1 MGFFKDFKDDFS
13 QAVNELM
20 PGEDNLESTD
30 KDDDMVVNTLEDE
43 VDVASELSKLDGLL
57 EQVTKQEPVEV
68 RTPAASA
75 EPQKTKEE
83 YTQHAMAAAQ
93 EEKKMAD
100 NTVTPGSTDRST
112 GSGSTAERTTG

>member
-43 VDVASELSKLDGLL
+43 VDVASELSCSVGRATENK
-57 EQVTKQEPVEV
+57 
-68 RTPAASA
+68 RRIHAAC
-75 EPQKTKEE
+75 
-83 YTQHAMAAAQ
+83 
-93 EEKKMAD
+93 
-100 NTVTPGSTDRST
+100 NGSST
-112 GSGSTAERTTG
+112 GGEENG